1 MGELGELLTIAP
13 STLHQ
18 EVEHLMRAGVI
29 ADRHIGR
36 NRLLRVNADIRL
48 VPAST
53 TLMTLSFGPQV
64 VVAEEFA
71 GIPGAGEVIVYGS
84 WAQRYEGTET
94 EVGSAI

>member
-29 ADRHIGR
+29 A
-36 NRLLRVNADIRL
+36 
-48 VPAST
+48 T